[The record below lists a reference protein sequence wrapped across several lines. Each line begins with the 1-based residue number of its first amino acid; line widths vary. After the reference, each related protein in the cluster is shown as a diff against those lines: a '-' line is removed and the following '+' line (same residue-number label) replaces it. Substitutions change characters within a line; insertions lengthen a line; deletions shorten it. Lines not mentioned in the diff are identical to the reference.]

1 MTRAKTRALLSAS
14 ATVTAATVAVN
25 LLSYGLVAVG
35 TRSLGPQRYGE
46 LAALLGLLAVGVV
59 PAGTLQVIVA
69 RRVAAGVAGGLTG
82 AAVRVSV
89 AVTVLAAALI
99 PVLHS
104 VLHISVPALV
114 FLALALG
121 PITLVGAPTG
131 AAQGL
136 HQFGRLAAV
145 VTIAGLGRV
154 GGGLAG
160 LAIGG
165 TVASTTAGMAAGAW
179 LALAA
184 GAAAV
189 RGPAWHVLTA
199 AGPVRAPVLELV
211 HATVTM
217 LALVGIMT
225 VDVLLANRL
234 LPAEQAGLYGAGA
247 VITKVAL
254 WLPYA
259 VTMIALPRL
268 AVATH
273 RRVALRVSVLVLA
286 VLGVVEV
293 AGMLVLGPVLF
304 PIAVGK
310 AYGGVVG
317 WLWLFTAAGAILAIT
332 QLAVLSRIAATDR
345 LVAPLLWIALLI
357 EVVVVSTLPPS
368 IGTIITASVVTAA
381 VVALAALLVPLRGTP
396 GGTRGEEPELALG
409 SVMP

>member
-1 MTRAKTRALLSAS
+1 MTRTRALLSAS

-35 TRSLGPQRYGE
+35 TRSLGPERYGE

-59 PAGTLQVIVA
+59 PAGTVQVVLA
-69 RRVAAGVAGGLTG
+69 RRIAAGVPGGLAG
-82 AAVRVSV
+82 ASLRTSV
-89 AVTVLAAALI
+89 AVAVVAAALI

-104 VLHISVPALV
+104 VLHISVAALV

-136 HQFGRLAAV
+136 HLFGRLAAV
-145 VTIAGLGRV
+145 VTIAGLGRI
-154 GGGLAG
+154 GGALAG
-160 LAIGG
+160 LALGG
-165 TVASTTAGMAAGAW
+165 TVASTTAGVAVGAW
-179 LALAA
+179 LALFA

-189 RGPAWHVLTA
+189 RGPAWAAMTA
-199 AGPVRAPVLELV
+199 PGPIRAPSMEII

-217 LALVGIMT
+217 LALMGIMT
-225 VDVLLANRL
+225 VDVLLAKRF
-234 LPAEQAGLYGAGA
+234 LPAEDAGLYGAGA

-273 RRVALRVSVLVLA
+273 RKVALRVSVLVLA
-286 VLGVVEV
+286 GLGILEV
-293 AGMLVLGPVLF
+293 AGMLVLGSVLF

-310 AYGGVVG
+310 DYGGVVG
-317 WLWLFTAAGAILAIT
+317 WLWLFTTAGATLAIT
-332 QLAVLSRIAATDR
+332 QLAVFSRIAATDR
-345 LVAPLLWIALLI
+345 VVAPMLWVALVA
-357 EVVVVSTLPPS
+357 EVATVSMLPPS
-368 IGTIITASVVTAA
+368 IGMIITASTVTAA
-381 VVALAALLVPLRGTP
+381 VVALAALLIPIRSTGRTT
-396 GGTRGEEPELALG
+396 GAEPEMALG